1 MDRGLASAQAELLP
15 EYLAA
20 IAGETTL
27 CGQIGALLR
36 ASASIHR
43 RRPAITPFLASM
55 SLELRRHPDLLAV
68 LEDVGTPLVITLHE
82 MFDAARRSGEIP
94 SDAEDLDLMIA
105 FSGAA
110 MGIGLLSFGLG
121 HASMDSAVGTLERT
135 MTGTFF
141 GPGTE

>member
-1 MDRGLASAQAELLP
+1 
-15 EYLAA
+15 
-20 IAGETTL
+20 
-27 CGQIGALLR
+27 
-36 ASASIHR
+36 
-43 RRPAITPFLASM
+43 M

-135 MTGTFF
+135 MTGPFF